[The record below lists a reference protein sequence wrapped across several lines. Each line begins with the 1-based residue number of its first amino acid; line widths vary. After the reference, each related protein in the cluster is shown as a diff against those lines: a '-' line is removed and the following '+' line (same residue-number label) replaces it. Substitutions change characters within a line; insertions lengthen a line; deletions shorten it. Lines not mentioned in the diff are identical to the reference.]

1 MSAFGDLLSDA
12 DRLGVT
18 KLVWECDVRGY
29 RESPEKEGRWTCR
42 ASTPK
47 LVVGTIEA
55 DGRTGEESLR
65 RVVEFLKATE

>member
-1 MSAFGDLLSDA
+1 MSAFSDLIADA

-18 KLVWECDVRGY
+18 KLVWECSLAGWATVPQR
-29 RESPEKEGRWTCR
+29 EGRWTCR

-55 DGRTGEESLR
+55 EGRTGEESLR